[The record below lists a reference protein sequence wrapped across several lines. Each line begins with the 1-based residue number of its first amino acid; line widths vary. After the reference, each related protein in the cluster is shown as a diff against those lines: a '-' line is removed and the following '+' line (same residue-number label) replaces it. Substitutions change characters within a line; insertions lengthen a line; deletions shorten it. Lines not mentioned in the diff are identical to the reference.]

1 MNGIEVDSLCKEYEL
16 HLVNHNK
23 KSFLGGLLT
32 REKQTKTAV
41 EDVSF
46 SIGHGEMV
54 GLIGANGSGK
64 TTIMK
69 LLTGI
74 LYPTSGKV
82 MIDGHIPSRREDS
95 FKKKVAI
102 VLGQKTQLWWDLP
115 AIESLKL
122 NKIIYDV
129 DDIAYQNIIRQMGEL
144 LNVGHLMDIPVRRL
158 SLGERMK
165 FELVAS
171 MIHSPAFLF
180 LDEPTIG
187 LDILAQKDF
196 HSFVLEYNRKYE
208 STVIL
213 TSHYM
218 RDIEKLCNCSLVLK
232 EGHIIYDGLT
242 QGICDLSPNCIL
254 NLQFEEP
261 VKVEQFFIYGKAAKL
276 NDRKISLTVHK
287 DKVKSVMREMLEKD
301 GLIDLSIQAATLEDC
316 LACALLRTEGSKDE
330 IFSNI

>member
-1 MNGIEVDSLCKEYEL
+1 MKGIEVDSLCKEYEL
-16 HLVNHNK
+16 HLVDHNK
-23 KSFLGGLLT
+23 KHSFKGLFV
-32 REKQTKTAV
+32 REKQIKTAV

-46 SIGHGEMV
+46 SIQPGEMI

-82 MIDGHIPSRREDS
+82 MIDGHIPCQRENAL
-95 FKKKVAI
+95 KKKISI

-129 DDIAYQNIIRQMGEL
+129 DDTAYHNIISQMGEL
-144 LNVGHLMDIPVRRL
+144 LNVGHLMNIPVRRL

-165 FELVAS
+165 FELVAA

-196 HSFVLEYNRKYE
+196 QNFVMEYNKKYE
-208 STVIL
+208 STIIL

-218 RDIEKLCNCSLVLK
+218 HDIEKLCERSLVLK
-232 EGHIIYDGLT
+232 EGHIIYDGFT
-242 QGICDLSPNCIL
+242 QGICDISPNCIL
-254 NLQFEEP
+254 NLQFGES
-261 VKVEQFFIYGKAAKL
+261 VSLEQFISYGKAEKL

-287 DKVKSVMREMLEKD
+287 DKVKSVMREILEKNN
-301 GLIDLSIQAATLEDC
+301 LVNLSIQAATLEDC
-316 LACALLRTEGSKDE
+316 LAEYLKTDRSKDE
-330 IFSNI
+330 VFSNI

>member
-1 MNGIEVDSLCKEYEL
+1 MNGIEVDSLCKDYEL
-16 HLVNHNK
+16 FLVDYGKRN
-23 KSFLGGLLT
+23 FLKGLLI
-32 REKQTKTAV
+32 REKKRKKAV
-41 EDVSF
+41 ENVSF
-46 SIGHGEMV
+46 SVQPGEMV

-82 MIDGHIPSRREDS
+82 MIDGHIPSQREDI
-95 FKKKVAI
+95 FKKKVSI

-129 DDIAYQNIIRQMGEL
+129 DDATYHNIVDQMGEL
-144 LNVGHLMDIPVRRL
+144 LNVGHLMDVPVRRL

-165 FELVAS
+165 FELVAA
-171 MIHSPAFLF
+171 MIHRPEFLF

-218 RDIEKLCNCSLVLK
+218 HDIEKLCERSLVLK
-232 EGHIIYDGLT
+232 EGRIIYDGST
-242 QGICDLSPNCIL
+242 KGICDISPDCVL
-254 NLQFEEP
+254 NLQFGEP
-261 VKVEQFFIYGKAAKL
+261 VNSEQFSSYGKAVKL

-287 DKVKSVMREMLEKD
+287 DRVKSVMREVLEEND
-301 GLIDLSIQAATLEDC
+301 LVDLSVQAATLEDC
-316 LACALLRTEGSKDE
+316 LAEYLKASGSEDE
-330 IFSNI
+330 VLGNI

>member
-1 MNGIEVDSLCKEYEL
+1 MIWRPIQDCPMN
-16 HLVNHNK
+16 
-23 KSFLGGLLT
+23 
-32 REKQTKTAV
+32 RENTTPLAV
-41 EDVSF
+41 EAVSF
-46 SIGHGEMV
+46 SIQPGEMV

-74 LYPTSGKV
+74 LYPTSGKIV
-82 MIDGHIPSRREDS
+82 IDGHVPSQREEA
-95 FKKKVAI
+95 FQKKISI

-122 NKIIYDV
+122 NQIIYDV
-129 DDIAYQNIIRQMGEL
+129 DNTAYQNIVNQMSEL
-144 LNVGHLMDIPVRRL
+144 LNVGHLMNIPVRRL

-165 FELVAS
+165 FELMAS
-171 MIHSPAFLF
+171 MIHRPAFLF

-218 RDIEKLCNCSLVLK
+218 HDIEKLCTRSLVLK
-232 EGHIIYDGLT
+232 EGHIIYDGPT
-242 QGICDLSPNCIL
+242 QGICDISPDCTL
-254 NLQFEEP
+254 QLQFKDP
-261 VKVEQFFIYGKAAKL
+261 VNPESFSSYGTVTKL
-276 NDRKISLTVHK
+276 TDKKISITVR
-287 DKVKSVMREMLEKD
+287 KVRAKQVMRMIL
-301 GLIDLSIQAATLEDC
+301 
-316 LACALLRTEGSKDE
+316 
-330 IFSNI
+330 